1 MTAKFIVLPL
11 AATLTVAWPALAQQ
25 VGTATAVNPMTESTP
40 PGGSTN
46 KLAVGARVVHKERIH
61 TSPTG
66 SVQLLFLDK
75 SSLNI
80 APNTNLLI
88 DEFVYDPTSGSGHM
102 LTSLTR
108 GTLQFIGGK
117 LSHEGAVTVTTPAAA
132 VGIRGGTATIEHG
145 AHGTQ
150 VTNQYGTLT
159 IRNGGGTMV
168 VTRPGFVVTIAN
180 WNTVPGTANARCRGA
195 GQPPHPN
202 SVEHVRP
209 KRRRARFEQHCHRQ
223 SSVAMVVDRYRRE
236 RRFGDHSIDTAGD
249 DTDTAADYARRLKS
263 PADVQSFQLRG

>member
-1 MTAKFIVLPL
+1 MTAKFIVLSL

-46 KLAVGARVVHKERIH
+46 KLTVGARVVHKEHIH

-88 DEFVYDPTSGSGHM
+88 DEFVYDPASGSGHM

-159 IRNGGGTMV
+159 IQNGAGTMV

-180 WNTVPGTANARCRGA
+180 WNTVPGQPTRVAAAQVNHHIQILSSKS
-195 GQPPHPN
+195 GQNGGVPGLNGLATSKSEQPWLRTDSGVNDASAIIQSTQRATIPTPPRITH
-202 SVEHVRP
+202 
-209 KRRRARFEQHCHRQ
+209 
-223 SSVAMVVDRYRRE
+223 
-236 RRFGDHSIDTAGD
+236 GD
-249 DTDTAADYARRLKS
+249 
-263 PADVQSFQLRG
+263 